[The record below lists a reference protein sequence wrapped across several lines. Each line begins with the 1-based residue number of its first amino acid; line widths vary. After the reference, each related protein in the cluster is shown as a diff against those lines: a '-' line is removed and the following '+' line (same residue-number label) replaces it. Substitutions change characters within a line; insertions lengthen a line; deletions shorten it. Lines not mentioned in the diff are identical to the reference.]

1 MQENPKNTT
10 PSPAPVPPGKLPAS
24 VTPFI
29 GRQRDLDVVIKL
41 FQDPSI
47 RLITILGS
55 GGMGK
60 TRISIELAGVLKTQF
75 QDGAIFVPMAQLS
88 KIDEFLP
95 ALAGHLGVQNPPGG
109 DLKLVIMD
117 HLGKRQILL
126 LLDNFE
132 HLLGAAMLVRDL
144 LVCGPQVKVLV
155 TSRQKL
161 SLEGETLYHLEGLD
175 LPPLDDRHDAQDFDA
190 IRLFL
195 QKARQVRPGFSLNE
209 ENSPAVIR
217 ICHLVGGN
225 PLGILLAAAWLEHF
239 SPAEIVEQVKTNLDF
254 LSQNAHDA
262 EPRHSNMRAVI
273 KPSLDRLNEQQKAV
287 FRRLAWF
294 RGGFTLAAATSVAG
308 ADLHSLIALVERSL
322 LSRDPES
329 GRYFLHEL
337 LRQYAC
343 EELQAAGETGSIQ
356 AAHTAYFLAFVQERE
371 PVLISNSQTR
381 ALDEIQV
388 DFDNIRQAFYTGVEN
403 RDFNAIRT
411 MLSGIYKFCDMRSRA
426 YEGEAL
432 FCLARNGLAPRTG
445 EDPQPAWALALLCW
459 YDMRTYGQP
468 FDVIEEI
475 PAWAQSCLKY
485 AETIHD
491 LEAMAVSLV
500 LSGAWTEDANEFKTA
515 IRLYKKAMQ
524 IYPQL
529 DDVYWVNIRI
539 GLCHVSARQFP
550 QGIRAFQESLRRG
563 KETGE
568 RLKQAW
574 ALLNTGDT
582 LLLQENPLEARDNLE
597 KAYTLFQEIGNKF
610 GLVWSNFSLSRVAI
624 ELGDA
629 SRAREHAEI
638 AGNLA
643 EQLHTVTWSKKVAAL
658 LQELKPE
665 HLQPLNPAPLE
676 DGEKLSQREL
686 EILQLLKSD
695 LNGPEIADQLIIS
708 LNTVR
713 FHTKNIYQKLGV
725 NNRLEAIRRAK
736 ELGL

>member
-1 MQENPKNTT
+1 MTS
-10 PSPAPVPPGKLPAS
+10 PSLAPSGKLPAS

-29 GRQRDLDVVIKL
+29 GRRRDLDAMIKL
-41 FQDPSI
+41 FQDPSV
-47 RLITILGS
+47 RLITILGA

-60 TRISIELAGVLKTQF
+60 TRIALEVAGVLKSQF
-75 QDGAIFVPMAQLS
+75 QDGAFFVPLAQLS
-88 KIDEFLP
+88 SIDELLP
-95 ALAGHLGVQNPPGG
+95 ALAENLGVQLPPGG
-109 DLKLVIMD
+109 DLKQLIMD

-126 LLDNFE
+126 LMDNFE

-144 LVCGPQVKVLV
+144 LVCGPKVKVLV

-175 LPPLDDRHDAQDFDA
+175 LPPLDDLHHAGDFDA
-190 IRLFL
+190 IYLFL
-195 QKARQVRPGFSLNE
+195 QKARQVRPSFSLTE

-217 ICHLVGGN
+217 ICHLVDGN

-239 SPAEIVEQVKTNLDF
+239 SLAEIFEQVYINLDF
-254 LSQNAHDA
+254 LSQNVRDA

-273 KPSLDRLNEQQKAV
+273 KPSLDRLNEHQKTV
-287 FRRLAWF
+287 FRRLAYF
-294 RGGFTLAAATSVAG
+294 RGGFTMAAAASVAG

-322 LSRDPES
+322 LSRDPET
-329 GRYFLHEL
+329 GRYVLHEL
-337 LRQYAC
+337 LRHYAC
-343 EELQAAGETGSIQ
+343 EELLTAGETNIIKI
-356 AAHTAYFLAFVQERE
+356 AHSAYYLTFVQERE
-371 PVLISNSQTR
+371 AVLISPSQTR
-381 ALDEIQV
+381 ALDEIQA

-403 RDFNAIRT
+403 RDFIAIRT

-426 YEGEAL
+426 YEAEVL
-432 FCLARNGLAPRTG
+432 FRLARDGLAPLTG

-468 FDVIEEI
+468 FDIIEEI
-475 PAWAQSCLKY
+475 PNWAKSCLKVVE
-485 AETIHD
+485 AIHD

-500 LSGAWTEDANEFKTA
+500 LLGAWAEDANDFKTA

-539 GLCHVSARQFP
+539 GLCHLSARQFP
-550 QGIRAFQESLRRG
+550 EAIRAFQESLLRG
-563 KETGE
+563 KESGE

-574 ALLNTGDT
+574 ALVNIGDA
-582 LLLQENPLEARDNLE
+582 LLLQENPQEAKLKLEQ
-597 KAYTLFQEIGNKF
+597 AYALFQDIGNKF
-610 GLVWSNFSLSRVAI
+610 GLVWSNFSLSEAAI
-624 ELGDA
+624 QLGDVTE
-629 SRAREHAEI
+629 ARGYAGI
-638 AGNLA
+638 AGNIA
-643 EQLHTVTWSKKVAAL
+643 EQLHAVTWSKKVDAL

-665 HLQPLNPAPLE
+665 HSQPLKSVNLP
-676 DGEKLSQREL
+676 DGETLSQREL

-708 LNTVR
+708 LNTIR